1 MATQLSP
8 YGLPK
13 DDTTVLSR
21 VNAIASD
28 DSNLNKMASVE
39 ALKGMNRRGLLNST
53 QSIGAAQDAVLRNAL
68 PIASQDAAQA
78 YGASE
83 SGLDRQQQLDVQN
96 QNLWQGGQL
105 QLDRQQQLTVQNR
118 QNTFAAGQNQ
128 LDRALQQRIASWNLS
143 SSDRN
148 AASSLLSNMEARIRE
163 LGELDPRQ
171 HRVVGRRSQ
180 RPANLGD
187 DAAPEAA
194 QSRRAALQHQAE
206 VLMLRAAL
214 FSDIPGMER
223 LLQRAYDRSRYAAMG
238 SSRSILRPCAGCW

>member
-8 YGLPK
+8 YGLPQG
-13 DDTTVLSR
+13 DTTVLSR

-28 DSNLNKMASVE
+28 DGNLNKMAQVE

-83 SGLDRQQQLDVQN
+83 SGLDRQQQLEVQN
-96 QNLWQGGQL
+96 RQNTWQGGQL

-148 AASSLLSNMEARIRE
+148 AASSLLSNMEAQYE
-163 LGELDPRQ
+163 NS
-171 HRVVGRRSQ
+171 V
-180 RPANLGD
+180 N
-187 DAAPEAA
+187 
-194 QSRRAALQHQAE
+194 
-206 VLMLRAAL
+206 
-214 FSDIPGMER
+214 
-223 LLQRAYDRSRYAAMG
+223 
-238 SSRSILRPCAGCW
+238 SILGNTGLSAADRNALLTSATTLRQKRLNLVEQLYNIKLKF